1 MKYFVFDL
9 GGVIVK
15 PMNLETIYKSFRWKI
30 SFEEFLQKFTSSEE
44 AIALHK
50 GLMTT
55 EEYFSY
61 LTQFI
66 TDNLSFSNFLESY
79 KKSKQGVYE
88 NVLSLLK
95 KLKSSGNKVY
105 LLSNIRK
112 LDFDIFKVN
121 YDITLFDELFL
132 SYDLALLKPSKE
144 IYEYVITKL
153 NTSPENIYF
162 FDDNIRN
169 VEEANACGINAYQV
183 TGENIND
190 IFKKLNK

>member
-1 MKYFVFDL
+1 MKYFAFDL

-190 IFKKLNK
+190 IFKKINK

>member
-190 IFKKLNK
+190 IFKKINK

>member
-30 SFEEFLQKFTSSEE
+30 SFEEFLHKFTSSEE

>member
-15 PMNLETIYKSFRWKI
+15 PMHLETIYKSFSWKI
-30 SFEEFLQKFTSSEE
+30 SFEEFIEKFTSSKE

-61 LTQFI
+61 LKQFI
-66 TDNLSFSNFLESY
+66 KKDIYFSDFLESY

-95 KLKSSGNKVY
+95 KLKSSGNKIY

-112 LDFDIFKVN
+112 LDFDIFQEN
-121 YDITLFDELFL
+121 YDISIFDKLFL
-132 SYDLALLKPSKE
+132 SYELNLLKPSKE
-144 IYEYVITKL
+144 IYDYLIKKI

-162 FDDNIRN
+162 FDDSIRN
-169 VEEANACGINAYQV
+169 VEVANASGINAYQV

-190 IFKKLNK
+190 TFKKINI